1 MSEYLPLLIGLL
13 FLSGILVTVLYPIF
27 KQRLGWV
34 LSLAPLT
41 LFVLLLISLGD
52 IGTKTIKLLP
62 SDFSLLPGINFAFRM
77 DGLSAIFGLLITGI
91 GFLVVLYASWYMKKY
106 SRQAHFFSY
115 LMFFMAAMTGLVF
128 SDNLMALFIFWELTS
143 VTSFLLIGFDHHS
156 EKSRQAAL
164 QSLLITGFGGLCLLF
179 AAILIGQIAGTY
191 QISEIM
197 ASGIDFT
204 AHPQYQLIFI
214 LILMAVLTKSAQ
226 FPFHFWL
233 PGAMQA
239 PTPVSA
245 YLHSAT
251 MVNAGIYLLL
261 RMHPVLSGT
270 ILWKYS
276 LILAGVI
283 TMFLGAWFSMGQKDL
298 KRILAFTTISALGT
312 MVLLI
317 GVGTPLSME
326 ATLVFFIVHGLY
338 KGGLFMVAGIIDK
351 STGTRD
357 ITVLS
362 KIWKPLPATTIFG
375 VLALISMAGLPPMLG
390 FVGKEL
396 VYVAKIQLP
405 GLSWIILPLGVG
417 ANIMM
422 VAISLTVFV
431 EVFYTKSKKPAIPIH
446 NTEKKFPWYFILGP
460 GVLALAGLLLGLFP
474 AGLNQ
479 VISNALFV
487 TKNQVVD
494 VHLLLWHGFNEV
506 LVLSIFAILLGV
518 IVFVFRKPVTK
529 FIRLTIKWFDIYHL
543 PTIFMNVMNQYLRIA
558 GKNTQRIQ
566 HGYHR
571 YYLITFFVVTL
582 AITAFQINWNFRELV
597 PLGGFTTIRLNIVI
611 LLMVSSLAVL
621 FAVFSM
627 SRLSAILAM
636 GVVGYGVGLLYLLYG
651 AIDLAITQFLAETVI
666 MVLFV
671 MVIYY
676 LPKFAKL
683 SNKKSR
689 IRDIIISLA
698 VGAGV
703 TIVVLHS
710 RALNQ
715 YEPISHFF
723 TENSL
728 QKAHGRNIVNVILVD
743 FRALD
748 TLGEITVLTLAAIGV
763 YSLFR
768 FTVKKKK
775 INE

>member
-41 LFVLLLISLGD
+41 IFVLLLISLGD

-62 SDFSLLPGINFAFRM
+62 SDFSLLPGIDFAFRM

-91 GFLVVLYASWYMKKY
+91 GFLVVLYASWYMKNY

-128 SDNLMALFIFWELTS
+128 SDNLMGLFIFWELTS

-191 QISEIM
+191 QLSEII
-197 ASGIDFT
+197 ASGIDST

-214 LILMAVLTKSAQ
+214 LILVAVLTKSAQ

-317 GVGTPLSME
+317 GIGTPLSME

-362 KIWKPLPATTIFG
+362 KMWKPLPVTTIFG

-431 EVFYTKSKKPAIPIH
+431 EVFYTKSKKPEIPILS
-446 NTEKKFPWYFILGP
+446 TENKFPWYFILGP

-479 VISNALFV
+479 VIANALFV

-506 LVLSIFAILLGV
+506 LLLSIFAIFLGV

-543 PTIFMNVMNQYLRIA
+543 PTIFMNVMNQYLKIA
-558 GKNTQRIQ
+558 DKNTQRIQ

-571 YYLITFFVVTL
+571 YYLMTFFVVTL
-582 AITAFQINWNFRELV
+582 AITAFQINWDFTELV
-597 PLGGFTTIRLNIVI
+597 PLGGFSTIRLNIVI
-611 LLMVSSLAVL
+611 LLMISSLAVL

-728 QKAHGRNIVNVILVD
+728 SKAHGRNIVNVILVD

>member
-1 MSEYLPLLIGLL
+1 MNEYLPLLIGLL
-13 FLSGILVTVLYPIF
+13 FLSGILVTVLYPVF

-34 LSLAPLT
+34 LSLVPLT
-41 LFVLLLISLGD
+41 VFIFLLIWVGELD
-52 IGTKTIKLLP
+52 TQTIKIFP
-62 SDFSLLPGINFAFRM
+62 SDFTLLPGIDFSFRL
-77 DGLSAIFGLLITGI
+77 DGLSLIFGLLISGI

-106 SRQAHFFSY
+106 PRQGRFFSY
-115 LMFFMAAMTGLVF
+115 LMFFMAAMIGLVF

-143 VTSFLLIGFDHHS
+143 VTSFLLIGFDHHL

-179 AAILIGQIAGTY
+179 ASILIGQIAGTY
-191 QISEIM
+191 QISELI
-197 ASGIDFT
+197 SGGIDLT
-204 AHPQYQLIFI
+204 SNPQYSLIFS
-214 LILMAVLTKSAQ
+214 LLLAAVLTKSAQ

-251 MVNAGIYLLL
+251 MVNAGIFLLL
-261 RMHPVLSGT
+261 RMHPLVSGT
-270 ILWKYS
+270 VLWKYS

-317 GVGTPLSME
+317 GIGTPLSME
-326 ATLVFFIVHGLY
+326 ATMVFFIVHGLY

-357 ITVLS
+357 ISVLS
-362 KIWKPLPATTIFG
+362 RIWKPLPATTIFA
-375 VLALISMAGLPPMLG
+375 VLALVSMAGLPPMLG

-422 VAISLTVFV
+422 VAISLTVFA
-431 EVFYTKSKKPAIPIH
+431 EVFYTRSSKPEITIRY
-446 NTEKKFPWYFILGP
+446 TEKKLPWYFIFGP
-460 GVLALAGLLLGLFP
+460 GVLALTGLLLGLFP
-474 AGLNQ
+474 GGLNQ
-479 VISNALFV
+479 VIANALYV
-487 TKNQVVD
+487 TKNQVLD

-506 LVLSIFAILLGV
+506 LLLSIFAVLLGV
-518 IVFVFRKPVTK
+518 LIFVFRKPVTRLINNT
-529 FIRLTIKWFDIYHL
+529 IRWFDIYHL
-543 PTIFMNVMNQYLRIA
+543 PTIFMNVMNHYLRIA

-571 YYLITFFVVTL
+571 YYLMTFFLVTL
-582 AITAFQINWNFRELV
+582 AITAFQINWNFSELV
-597 PLGGFTTIRLNIVI
+597 PLEGFTSIRLNIVI
-611 LLMVSSLAVL
+611 LLMVSALAVL

-636 GVVGYGVGLLYLLYG
+636 GVVGYGIGLLYLLYG

-683 SNKKSR
+683 SSRKSR
-689 IRDIIISLA
+689 VRDIIISLA

-710 RALNQ
+710 RALNN
-715 YEPISHFF
+715 YEPISSFF
-723 TENSL
+723 AENSL
-728 QKAHGRNIVNVILVD
+728 LKAHGRNIVNVILVD

-768 FTVKKKK
+768 FTFKRRE
-775 INE
+775 NP

>member
-13 FLSGILVTVLYPIF
+13 FLSGILVIVLYPIF
-27 KQRLGWV
+27 KQRLGWI

-41 LFVLLLISLGD
+41 IFVLLLISLGD
-52 IGTKTIKLLP
+52 IGTSTFKLLP
-62 SDFSLLPGINFAFRM
+62 SDFSLLPGIDFAFRM

-106 SRQAHFFSY
+106 NRQAHFFIY

-143 VTSFLLIGFDHHS
+143 VTSFLLIGFDHHL

-191 QISEIM
+191 QISEII

-214 LILMAVLTKSAQ
+214 LILVAVLTKSAQ

-270 ILWKYS
+270 IIWKYS

-431 EVFYTKSKKPAIPIH
+431 EVFYTKSKKPEIPVH
-446 NTEKKFPWYFILGP
+446 YTEKKLPWYFILGP

-506 LVLSIFAILLGV
+506 LLLSIFAIFLGV
-518 IVFVFRKPVTK
+518 MVFIYRKPVTQ
-529 FIRLTIKWFDIYHL
+529 FIKKTIKWFDIYHL
-543 PTIFMNVMNQYLRIA
+543 PTIFINVMNQYLKIA

-571 YYLITFFVVTL
+571 YYLMTFFIVTL
-582 AITAFQINWNFRELV
+582 GITAFQINWNFSDLV
-597 PLGGFTTIRLNIVI
+597 PLGGFTAIRMNIVI
-611 LLMVSSLAVL
+611 LLMVSALAVL

-636 GVVGYGVGLLYLLYG
+636 GVVGYGIGLLYLLYG

-689 IRDIIISLA
+689 VRDIIISLA

-710 RALNQ
+710 RALNN
-715 YEPISHFF
+715 YEPISNFF
-723 TENSL
+723 TENSFI
-728 QKAHGRNIVNVILVD
+728 KAHGRNIVNVILVD

>member
-1 MSEYLPLLIGLL
+1 MSEYLPFLIGLL
-13 FLSGILVTVLYPIF
+13 FISGILVSVLYPLL

-34 LSLAPLT
+34 LSLVPLGI
-41 LFVLLLISLGD
+41 FILLLSTLGD
-52 IGTKTIKLLP
+52 LDIKTIKIFPTDFLLLP
-62 SDFSLLPGINFAFRM
+62 NISFPFRI
-77 DGLSAIFGLLITGI
+77 DGLSLIFGLLISGI
-91 GFLVVLYASWYMKKY
+91 GVLVVLYASWYMKKY
-106 SRQAHFFSY
+106 DRQAHFFTY
-115 LMFFMAAMTGLVF
+115 LMLFMAAMTGLVF

-143 VTSFLLIGFDHHS
+143 VTSFLLIGFDHHL

-179 AAILIGQIAGTY
+179 AAILIGNITGAY
-191 QISEIM
+191 EISKIIDQ
-197 ASGIDFT
+197 GINLSSN
-204 AHPQYQLIFI
+204 PQYNLVFV
-214 LILMAVLTKSAQ
+214 LVLVAVLTKSAQ

-261 RMHPVLSGT
+261 RIQPILGGT
-270 ILWKYS
+270 LFWKYS

-283 TMFLGAWFSMGQKDL
+283 TMFLGAYFSMGQKDL

-317 GVGTPLSME
+317 GIGTPLSIE
-326 ATLVFFIVHGLY
+326 ASLVFFIVHGLY

-357 ITVLS
+357 ITKLS
-362 KIWKPLPATTIFG
+362 NLWKSLPATTIFA

-396 VYVAKIQLP
+396 IYVAKIQLP
-405 GLSWIILPLGVG
+405 GLSWIVLPLGVG
-417 ANIMM
+417 ANVMM

-431 EVFYTKSKKPAIPIH
+431 EIFYNRSKKPELQSH
-446 NTEKKFPWYFILGP
+446 YTEKQLPWYFILGP
-460 GVLALAGLLLGLFP
+460 GVLALAGLYLGLFP
-474 AGLNQ
+474 GGLNDM
-479 VISNALFV
+479 IANALFV
-487 TKNQVVD
+487 TKSEIKD

-506 LVLSIFAILLGV
+506 LLLSIFAILLGV
-518 IVFVFRKPVTK
+518 LIFALRKPVTR
-529 FIRLTIKWFDIYHL
+529 FINKTIEWFDIYHL
-543 PTIFMNVMNQYLRIA
+543 PTIFMNIINNYLRIA
-558 GKNTQRIQ
+558 GKNTKRIQ

-571 YYLITFFVVTL
+571 FYLMTFFIVTL
-582 AITAFQINWNFRELV
+582 IITSFQINWHLGDLV
-597 PLGGFTTIRLNIVI
+597 PIEGFSAIRFNIVI
-611 LLMVSSLAVL
+611 LLIISTMALL

-636 GVVGYGVGLLYLLYG
+636 GVVGYGIGLLYLLYG
-651 AIDLAITQFLAETVI
+651 AIDLAITQFLAETLI

-671 MVIYY
+671 MVIFY
-676 LPKFAKL
+676 LPKFANL
-683 SNKKSR
+683 SSKKSR
-689 IRDIIISLA
+689 IRDIVISLL

-710 RALNQ
+710 RVLNN
-715 YEPISHFF
+715 YEPISAYF
-723 TENSL
+723 TNNSL
-728 QKAHGRNIVNVILVD
+728 TKAHGRNIVNVILVD

-768 FTVKKKK
+768 FTVKKESK
-775 INE
+775 

>member
-1 MSEYLPLLIGLL
+1 MSEYLPLFIGLL

-41 LFVLLLISLGD
+41 IFVLLLISLGD

-62 SDFSLLPGINFAFRM
+62 SDFSLLPGIDFSFRI
-77 DGLSAIFGLLITGI
+77 DGLSAVFGLLITGI

-106 SRQAHFFSY
+106 NRQAHFFSY

-128 SDNLMALFIFWELTS
+128 SDNLMGLFIFWELTS
-143 VTSFLLIGFDHHS
+143 VTSFLLIGFDHHI

-179 AAILIGQIAGTY
+179 AVILIGQIAGTY
-191 QISEIM
+191 QISEIVT
-197 ASGIDFT
+197 SSIDFT
-204 AHPQYQLIFI
+204 AHPQYPLIFI

-317 GVGTPLSME
+317 GIGTPLSME

-362 KIWKPLPATTIFG
+362 KIWKPLPATTIFA

-422 VAISLTVFV
+422 VAISLTIFV

-446 NTEKKFPWYFILGP
+446 YTEKKLPWYFILGP

-506 LVLSIFAILLGV
+506 LLLSIFAILLGV
-518 IVFVFRKPVTK
+518 IVFIFRKPVTK

-543 PTIFMNVMNQYLRIA
+543 PTIFMNVMNQYLKIA

-571 YYLITFFVVTL
+571 YYLMTFFVVTL
-582 AITAFQINWNFRELV
+582 AIIAFQINWNFTELV
-597 PLGGFTTIRLNIVI
+597 PLGGFSTIRLNIVI
-611 LLMVSSLAVL
+611 LLMISSLAVL

-636 GVVGYGVGLLYLLYG
+636 GVVGYGIGLLYLLYG
-651 AIDLAITQFLAETVI
+651 AIDLAITQFLSETVI

-676 LPKFAKL
+676 LPKFARL

-710 RALNQ
+710 RALNN
-715 YEPISHFF
+715 YEPISNFF
-723 TENSL
+723 TENSFL
-728 QKAHGRNIVNVILVD
+728 KAHGRNIVNVILVD

-763 YSLFR
+763 FSLFR
-768 FTVKKKK
+768 FTIKKESK
-775 INE
+775 